1 MTNTHIAIKR
11 TNRVSLSDLSLLEG
25 EFVFTIDT
33 NEIFIGT
40 KNGFVQ
46 IQPPKE
52 KLNKQ
57 LRPHICERCGAPMH
71 SNICDYCRTE
81 YC

>member
-1 MTNTHIAIKR
+1 MITIKR
-11 TNRVSLSDLSLLEG
+11 TNRTSLSNLSFLEG
-25 EFVFTIDT
+25 EIVLTVDT
-33 NEIFIGT
+33 NEIFVGT

-46 IQPPKE
+46 ILSPKE

-71 SNICDYCRTE
+71 SNICEYCGTE
-81 YC
+81 YW